1 MVDHLAL
8 SNLYWMNKTK
18 YIEKAIFSKRV
29 IKSFKEEIP
38 KDKMEGF
45 LKVSKNNS
53 LSKFSI
59 VSSAFS
65 FLIKKYFENFQDVIK
80 VYPSNAIGLEKIV
93 LLEVKNNAAVTFKDL
108 LQNTVSEVK
117 EVIFHKDYTL
127 PGINLELYS
136 NFSIQFNPEVFYA
149 QDDISLLYEETDSQI
164 VFTVFYNEIYP
175 EYVITGFLNNFISL
189 ISDYDLLLSSDI
201 RFYSL
206 IDDKE
211 RKQLLV
217 DFNATSVDYPKD
229 KTIVDLFEN
238 QVSKTPE
245 NVAAVFE
252 GVMLTYKELNEK
264 ANQLA
269 HYIRDNY
276 SIDSGEVIGTLL
288 PKSIDLLVSLLAIE
302 KLGCIYLPIA
312 VNYPKDRINYILK
325 DSYAKILLS
334 EEETI
339 QSLSIDRA
347 YVSLKSAEVELASTD
362 NLHIIIQPHDVA
374 YLIYTSGSTGD
385 PKGVLVEHHSNINM
399 SLDQIKTFGVS
410 SKDKVIWFAST
421 AFDASI
427 SEIMMSLYTGA
438 TLCIPSEEVQKDKQ
452 KFIAFLEK
460 NKATIIT
467 FPPSY
472 LDLLKIGDLGS
483 LKTIITAG
491 ESANLSKAREIYDS
505 GRNYF
510 NAYGPTEYSVCTS
523 IYKLDKDKIDST
535 LPIGRPISNT
545 SVYILDEYLNVVPT
559 GVLGKL

>member
-1 MVDHLAL
+1 
-8 SNLYWMNKTK
+8 MNKTK